1 MSVTYDGLWRML
13 SNKNMSMADLRKY
26 TGIAPNTMT
35 KLKRNEDVAL
45 SILDK
50 ICSFLNCDYGDL
62 ISHVQEECA
71 AGDIS
76 DRKSVV

>member
-50 ICSFLNCDYGDL
+50 ICSFFEL
-62 ISHVQEECA
+62 
-71 AGDIS
+71 
-76 DRKSVV
+76 

>member
-50 ICSFLNCDYGDL
+50 ICSFLNCDYGD
-62 ISHVQEECA
+62 
-71 AGDIS
+71 
-76 DRKSVV
+76 